1 MTENLQKV
9 AVANMKMDELL
20 NSTISIKTNI

>member
-20 NSTISIKTNI
+20 NSTISIKRNI

>member
-20 NSTISIKTNI
+20 NSTISIKTNM